1 MADLVGV
8 NRDSYHS
15 WTLGTVFTAVR
26 IAPLIALPPWRR
38 AGLFVVRANE
48 RVDAGRD
55 LRPEP
60 RAVEY
65 AEMADVP
72 AATSAPGDKHRID
85 GL

>member
-26 IAPLIALPPWRR
+26 FTPLIALPPWRR

-48 RVDAGRD
+48 RLDAGQD
-55 LRPEP
+55 LRPE
-60 RAVEY
+60 
-65 AEMADVP
+65 
-72 AATSAPGDKHRID
+72 S
-85 GL
+85 